1 MGRARNLLP
10 RNMANILHPIEPHMS
25 WWNCHSQ
32 QLGLYH
38 LLFRSIINNPKTFVD
53 PSFVALK
60 LMFHNVL
67 PHNLAHRIHV
77 CYIYIYLSIY
87 GNIYHQSIYGNIY
100 HQYTPNV
107 SIYTSNMDPS
117 WVVTFTPL
125 PRCVGAS
132 AGRAGA
138 ELNGRPREQMA
149 QLAFCL
155 GPSNRMG

>member
-53 PSFVALK
+53 PSFEALK

-77 CYIYIYLSIY
+77 CYIYIYLY
-87 GNIYHQSIYGNIY
+87 
-100 HQYTPNV
+100 
-107 SIYTSNMDPS
+107 M
-117 WVVTFTPL
+117 VTFTINLYMVTFTINIPPMLAYITATWIRHGLLLL
-125 PRCVGAS
+125 PHCRGALVP
-132 AGRAGA
+132 AQA
-138 ELNGRPREQMA
+138 ELA
-149 QLAFCL
+149 QSWTEGLV
-155 GPSNRMG
+155 NRWRSWRFV